1 MLNMQR
7 NGTSKQLER
16 TAADEKTQ
24 LQNEL
29 IHVQAELKRTTT
41 HLMKV
46 KQELEE
52 KNKSKRHSNSE
63 HDTDEARGPVII
75 QSPQNIAVV
84 DTTPLTNQLNA
95 AETAKMELEHKV
107 RRLQD
112 LLDEERLA
120 NEQLMAQL
128 REKQER
134 ERNFK
139 QEEQETTLADE
150 LGSAFQSSS
159 LSSLPQSMPDIEE
172 LRQYIA
178 SLHAEK
184 ECILADFRQ
193 REQEKQT
200 EQQEAERHR
209 QELEEKFRI
218 TQADL
223 EQERARR
230 LEAEIAAKTA
240 WERSQKLLRET
251 EAAEEMKQH
260 LAKLEEHQQQQR
272 SLISDL
278 EVINHACSCYLS
290 Q

>member
-1 MLNMQR
+1 MQR